1 MGTRGFLGFVV
12 DSRELIQYNHF
23 DSYPEGLGAQVLG
36 FLRDVAENN
45 ATRNLRDEARLLR
58 VVRQGIDEPTETDIE
73 NLKPWTSLTVG
84 EQSTA
89 HWYNLLRETQGDPD
103 AILTCGY
110 IEDGSDFPGD
120 SLFAEWGY
128 VIDLDAETFEVYR
141 GFQHEPHNKGRFAER
156 VPREGR
162 SSSFFS
168 GGHYYP
174 VALVAS
180 WPLADL
186 PDEETFLATFRSNED
201 E

>member
-12 DSRELIQYNHF
+12 DDQEKLAYNHF
-23 DSYPEGLGAQVLG
+23 DSYPEGLGTQVLG

-45 ATRNLRDEARLLR
+45 AARNLRDEARLLR
-58 VVRQGIDEPTETDIE
+58 VVKQGIDEPSETDIE

-103 AILTCGY
+103 AILACGY
-110 IEDGSDFPGD
+110 IEDGSDFPSD

-128 VIDLDAETFEVYR
+128 VIDLDTETFEVYQ
-141 GFQHEPHNKGRFAER
+141 GFQREPHDRGRFAER
-156 VPREGR
+156 EGR
-162 SSSFFS
+162 DSFT
-168 GGHYYP
+168 GRYYP

-186 PDEETFLATFRSNED
+186 PDEETFLATFRSDED